1 MLMNGKEV
9 KHLVIS
15 GETYDKSYVGKKA
28 KLVAINGVGTIYTGY
43 RVNLDG
49 SIDWTIQN
57 GQYVTAYPGDLC
69 FILNK
74 YKNAFYIANV
84 DKEGWHGSI
93 APGPGCGQGW
103 VYGDNLEILN

>member
-69 FILNK
+69 FILGK

-84 DKEGWHGSI
+84 DKAGWHGSI

>member
-69 FILNK
+69 FILGK

-84 DKEGWHGSI
+84 DKAGWHGSI
-93 APGPGCGQGW
+93 APGPGYGQGW
-103 VYGDNLEILN
+103 VSGDNLEILD